1 MHYPANTKAYP
12 SKPVQRNA
20 ARSSESQNAL
30 TPELTPDP
38 ATNVK
43 GIWDSFRFAGHTS
56 GIPHCCAEKAKYRT
70 LW

>member
-43 GIWDSFRFAGHTS
+43 GIWDSFRFAG
-56 GIPHCCAEKAKYRT
+56 KD
-70 LW
+70 